1 MSAIEKIQ
9 QVRKEIEGL
18 EATLDK
24 VLKVL
29 EETKERHNEEI
40 MKAED
45 AVNDVMQSLEM
56 KKASVKL
63 AEELNQEFEEAR
75 REELKCFLILRD
87 AIAAGSVTTEDCDVF
102 AKSAGYVIES
112 ETTEK
117 DPPTLAETA

>member
-1 MSAIEKIQ
+1 MSALDKIQ

-18 EATLDK
+18 EATLDN

-40 MKAED
+40 IKAED
-45 AVNDVMQSLEM
+45 AVNDVMQSLEI

-63 AEELNQEFEEAR
+63 AEELSQEYEEAR

-87 AIAAGSVTTEDCDVF
+87 AIVAGTAKPDDCDIF
-102 AKSAGYVIES
+102 AKSAGYLIEP
-112 ETTEK
+112 EATEE
-117 DPPTLAETA
+117 DPPTLDQTA